1 MTCTPISVDVTAT
14 HLSTATSDDVLYAF
28 LRKSEELPTRINVD
42 GYTMSYVGDRAVET
56 NSEIV
61 LSGVP
66 DRLMGESEQE
76 YFASVAKDFL
86 ANQVVE
92 DSENDSLHILS
103 VTVNGQE
110 ITTAD
115 AVSSN
120 TLDESAMITPEQ
132 EVRDIPL
139 NRQLQEKANNIQ
151 VSVKATYRPP
161 PELDFGELVET
172 SINRDRE
179 LLQKELNKPPE
190 IQEGDDGEELVAAS
204 SYFENTDVVG
214 AREIKEEPKALPPP
228 VLEDDDGMDSILQYT
243 AMGIGGLIGL
253 LSIIFLLRPHRRQAM
268 FSSEDKRAHLMTQQ
282 VDVEDQ
288 GLLKNRAM
296 IRGDTFNDSE
306 HDSSYYEDDKKL
318 RGSGNSSELFNPR
331 LSNSSSDGYN
341 PRGSAN
347 LGGPQAFN
355 PRGSANSGYA
365 GGGPNQQGFNP
376 RGSNNSGGSG
386 GSGGYPPQ
394 GFNPNASVNSGR
406 QMSMTSGG
414 GSRYNP
420 NASVTSGR
428 QPSIASG
435 MRQPSIIQG
444 GVRQPSIIQGGARQP
459 SIIQGGVRQPSIIQG
474 GVRQPSMIQGGVRQP
489 SMPPQ
494 QGCTAKKER
503 SIYVDENTNI
513 VK

>member
-190 IQEGDDGEELVAAS
+190 LQEGEELVAAS

-214 AREIKEEPKALPPP
+214 AREIKEETKALPPP

-253 LSIIFLLRPHRRQAM
+253 LSIIFFLRPHRRRAM
-268 FSSEDKRAHLMTQQ
+268 FSSEDTSAHRRTQQ

-306 HDSSYYEDDKKL
+306 HDSSYYDDDKKL

-331 LSNSSSDGYN
+331 LSNSSSDGY
-341 PRGSAN
+341 
-347 LGGPQAFN
+347 

-386 GSGGYPPQ
+386 GSGGGGYPPQ

-406 QMSMTSGG
+406 QMSMTS

-444 GVRQPSIIQGGARQP
+444 GVRQPSIIQGG
-459 SIIQGGVRQPSIIQG
+459 VRQQSMIPG
-474 GVRQPSMIQGGVRQP
+474 GGRQPSMIQGGTRQP

-494 QGCTAKKER
+494 QGYSYR
-503 SIYVDENTNI
+503 
-513 VK
+513 

>member
-14 HLSTATSDDVLYAF
+14 HLSTATSDDILYAF
-28 LRKSEELPTRINVD
+28 LRKAEELPTHINVE

-190 IQEGDDGEELVAAS
+190 LQEGDDGEELVAAS

-228 VLEDDDGMDSILQYT
+228 ILEEDNGMDSILKYT

-253 LSIIFLLRPHRRQAM
+253 LSIIFFLRPHRRQAM
-268 FSSEDKRAHLMTQQ
+268 FSSGDTRAHRRTQQ

-306 HDSSYYEDDKKL
+306 HGSSYYEDDKKL

-347 LGGPQAFN
+347 LG
-355 PRGSANSGYA
+355 YT

-376 RGSNNSGGSG
+376 RGSNNFGGSESGGG
-386 GSGGYPPQ
+386 GGHPQ
-394 GFNPNASVNSGR
+394 GFNPNASANSGR

-435 MRQPSIIQG
+435 MRQPPIIQG
-444 GVRQPSIIQGGARQP
+444 GVRQP

-474 GVRQPSMIQGGVRQP
+474 GVRQQSMIPGGVRQP
-489 SMPPQ
+489 SMIPSGGRNPSMPPQ
-494 QGCTAKKER
+494 QGYSYR
-503 SIYVDENTNI
+503 
-513 VK
+513 

>member
-190 IQEGDDGEELVAAS
+190 LQEGDDGEELIAAS

-214 AREIKEEPKALPPP
+214 AREIKEEIKALPPP
-228 VLEDDDGMDSILQYT
+228 VLEEDNGMDSILQYT

-253 LSIIFLLRPHRRQAM
+253 LSIIFFLRPHRRQAM
-268 FSSEDKRAHLMTQQ
+268 FSSGDTSAHRRTQQ

-341 PRGSAN
+341 PRN

-365 GGGPNQQGFNP
+365 SGPNQQQGFNP

-386 GSGGYPPQ
+386 GSGGYPQQ

-435 MRQPSIIQG
+435 MRQPSIIEG
-444 GVRQPSIIQGGARQP
+444 GVRQPSIISGMRQPSIIEGGARQP
-459 SIIQGGVRQPSIIQG
+459 SIIHGGVRQQ
-474 GVRQPSMIQGGVRQP
+474 SMIQGGVRQP
-489 SMPPQ
+489 SMIPSGANRNMSMPPQ
-494 QGCTAKKER
+494 QGYSYR
-503 SIYVDENTNI
+503 
-513 VK
+513 

>member
-190 IQEGDDGEELVAAS
+190 LQEGEELVAAS

-214 AREIKEEPKALPPP
+214 AREIKEETKALPPP

-253 LSIIFLLRPHRRQAM
+253 LSIIFFLRPHRRQAM
-268 FSSEDKRAHLMTQQ
+268 FSSEDRHAHRRTQQ

-306 HDSSYYEDDKKL
+306 HDSLYYDDDKKL

-347 LGGPQAFN
+347 LGGPQTFN

-365 GGGPNQQGFNP
+365 GGGPNQQQGFNP

-386 GSGGYPPQ
+386 GSGGGGYPPQ

-406 QMSMTSGG
+406 QMSMTS

-435 MRQPSIIQG
+435 MRQPSIQG
-444 GVRQPSIIQGGARQP
+444 GVRQP

-474 GVRQPSMIQGGVRQP
+474 GVRQQSMIPGGVRQP
-489 SMPPQ
+489 SMIPSGANRNMSMPPQ
-494 QGCTAKKER
+494 QGYSYR
-503 SIYVDENTNI
+503 
-513 VK
+513 

>member
-14 HLSTATSDDVLYAF
+14 HLSTATSDDILYAF
-28 LRKSEELPTRINVD
+28 LRKSEELPTHINVE

-190 IQEGDDGEELVAAS
+190 LQEGDDGEELVAAS

-214 AREIKEEPKALPPP
+214 AREIKEEPKPP
-228 VLEDDDGMDSILQYT
+228 VLGIVTEDDDGMDSILKYT

-268 FSSEDKRAHLMTQQ
+268 FSSEDRRAHRRTQQ

-306 HDSSYYEDDKKL
+306 HGSSYYEDDKKL

-341 PRGSAN
+341 PRGSTN
-347 LGGPQAFN
+347 LRGPQAFN

-365 GGGPNQQGFNP
+365 GGGQQGFNP
-376 RGSNNSGGSG
+376 RGSNNFGGSESGGG
-386 GSGGYPPQ
+386 GGHPQ
-394 GFNPNASVNSGR
+394 GFNPNASANSGR

-444 GVRQPSIIQGGARQP
+444 GVRQPSIIQGG
-459 SIIQGGVRQPSIIQG
+459 VRQPSIIQG
-474 GVRQPSMIQGGVRQP
+474 GARQQSMIPGGVRQP
-489 SMPPQ
+489 SMIPSGGVPPQ
-494 QGCTAKKER
+494 QGYSYR
-503 SIYVDENTNI
+503 
-513 VK
+513 